1 MLLLD
6 TDVVML
12 SHLVN
17 ENTDIR
23 SLIWM
28 VA

>member
-23 SLIWM
+23 SPIWM